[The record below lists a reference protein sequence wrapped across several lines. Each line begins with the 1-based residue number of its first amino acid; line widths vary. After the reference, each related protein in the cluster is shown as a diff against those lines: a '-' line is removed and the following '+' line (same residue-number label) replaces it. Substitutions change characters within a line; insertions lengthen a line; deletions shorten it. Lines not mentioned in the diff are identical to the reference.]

1 MAKKGGVPMARRMT
15 TTIALAALVAG
26 CATAAGGGLS
36 GPADAR
42 TKTIRTA
49 SSITAAER
57 QQGAEAHPQLLQEFG
72 GAYAG
77 PQAAYVGRVGQT
89 IAVQSG
95 LSNARGDFTVTLL
108 NSPVNNAFAIP
119 GGYIYVTR
127 QLMALMNDEAE
138 LAGVRGLEVGHVAAQ
153 HSKKRQEGAARNSI
167 LGVLGAVLGSAIGD
181 NGGLLGSLGGLLQN
195 HAKIGRASCRERVGQ
210 LV

>member
-119 GGYIYVTR
+119 GGRSEEHTSEL
-127 QLMALMNDEAE
+127 QSLM
-138 LAGVRGLEVGHVAAQ
+138 RI
-153 HSKKRQEGAARNSI
+153 SY
-167 LGVLGAVLGSAIGD
+167 AVF
-181 NGGLLGSLGGLLQN
+181 
-195 HAKIGRASCRERVGQ
+195 C
-210 LV
+210 

>member
-57 QQGAEAHPQLLQEFG
+57 QPGAEAHPQLRSEEHTSELHSLMRTL
-72 GAYAG
+72 YAVFCLTTT
-77 PQAAYVGRVGQT
+77 PPNYIT
-89 IAVQSG
+89 I
-95 LSNARGDFTVTLL
+95 RTTL
-108 NSPVNNAFAIP
+108 
-119 GGYIYVTR
+119 
-127 QLMALMNDEAE
+127 
-138 LAGVRGLEVGHVAAQ
+138 
-153 HSKKRQEGAARNSI
+153 
-167 LGVLGAVLGSAIGD
+167 
-181 NGGLLGSLGGLLQN
+181 
-195 HAKIGRASCRERVGQ
+195 
-210 LV
+210 

>member
-1 MAKKGGVPMARRMT
+1 M
-15 TTIALAALVAG
+15 
-26 CATAAGGGLS
+26 
-36 GPADAR
+36 

-49 SSITAAER
+49 AGSTAAER

-108 NSPVNNAFAIP
+108 TSPVNNDFATP
-119 GGYIYVTR
+119 GRYLSVTR
-127 QLMALMNDEAE
+127 PLLALMNHDAE
-138 LAGVRGLEVGHVAAQ
+138 PPALQGHAVGHTPDTP
-153 HSKKRQEGAARNSI
+153 RNNQT
-167 LGVLGAVLGSAIGD
+167 G
-181 NGGLLGSLGGLLQN
+181 
-195 HAKIGRASCRERVGQ
+195 
-210 LV
+210 